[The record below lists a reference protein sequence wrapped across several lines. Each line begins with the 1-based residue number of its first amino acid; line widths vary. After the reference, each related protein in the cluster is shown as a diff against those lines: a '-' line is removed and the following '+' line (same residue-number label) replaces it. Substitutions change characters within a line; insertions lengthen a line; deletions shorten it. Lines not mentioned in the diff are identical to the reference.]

1 MTENQDTTIP
11 AHTHNAEQFAMPSR
25 PAASNWLEEQVLN
38 HFFRGADI
46 PSPTTFLALYI
57 SDPTENDIGTEI
69 QGGAYNR
76 MRINFGE
83 PQQIDGKGT
92 ISNSEAV
99 YFSTA
104 TENWG
109 VISHWGIRDA
119 QTGGNLLTYG
129 AVPTPKL
136 IERGDEA
143 KFNVGA
149 ITVSM
154 D

>member
-1 MTENQDTTIP
+1 MTQ
-11 AHTHNAEQFAMPSR
+11 A
-25 PAASNWLEEQVLN
+25 AASNYLEEQILN
-38 HFFRGADI
+38 HFFRGENV
-46 PSPTTFLALYI
+46 PSPTTWLALYI
-57 SDPTENDIGTEI
+57 SDPTEADIGAEI
-69 QGGAYNR
+69 QGGAYER
-76 MRINFGE
+76 MEVTFAE
-83 PQQIDGKGT
+83 PQQIEGKGT
-92 ISNSEAV
+92 IGNDIAV
-99 YFSTA
+99 YFPTA

-109 VISHWGIRDA
+109 IISHWGIRDA

-143 KFNVGA
+143 KFNAGA